1 MDQTGLHCIEMQV
14 DGVFV
19 AFCAVFDVTT
29 CSLHLSPLSFQLWS
43 LLCSPHP
50 MYPKVECW
58 TPGGSDGLGRPRG

>member
-29 CSLHLSPLSFQLWS
+29 CSLHLSPLIVPTVVLA
-43 LLCSPHP
+43 LLS
-50 MYPKVECW
+50 
-58 TPGGSDGLGRPRG
+58 TSDVSKG